1 MVPKYEDFVLVVD
14 GSGGSYTV
22 EAEGPGGI
30 RVPPVASPYR
40 EREALRAELGEIQA
54 GLAPT
59 RERMQ
64 EVGAMLFDALF
75 PRAVFGAFARA
86 PGALPP
92 DTSLRLK
99 LVVRPPELGPLPWE
113 LLYDPDQKI
122 FLAARLSYP
131 IVRFVESGTP
141 AASLLAR
148 RPLRVLQVQASPED
162 AVGVDLM
169 ASERALREAL
179 GAEGEVETVKAVT
192 PAALRDALR
201 QRPGFHVLHYDG
213 HGAFDPARGEGFL
226 FLHDGEGGSYRLGG
240 EMLAGYLDGTPLRLV
255 VLAACEVAADSAQK
269 RFSGVAGQL
278 MRAGN
283 LPAVVAMQF
292 AISDSSATGFTREFY
307 RALADGYPV
316 DAATVE
322 GRKGVLESLGGDA
335 GAFASPDWAAPVLF
349 MRVTDG
355 DVLREEIE
363 EGERVSEERK
373 DKEVDTGGGAYIG
386 GSVTVSGGGDFVGRD
401 QVKTV
406 GLTGPDV
413 AELFKPIYAAIEA
426 RPETPAADRADLKA
440 DVEEIQAE
448 VAKGDKADESFLAR
462 RLRNLK
468 RMAPDI
474 LEVVLA
480 TLANPAAGLGAV
492 AAKVAKRMRAD
503 AEAGSG

>member
-1 MVPKYEDFVLVVD
+1 VVV
-14 GSGGSYTV
+14 GWGGRFTV
-22 EAEGPGGI
+22 EGLGPGGI

-40 EREALRAELGEIQA
+40 EREALRAELDDIQA

-75 PRAVFGAFARA
+75 PRPVFGAFARA

-92 DTSLRLK
+92 DASLRLK

-169 ASERALREAL
+169 ASESALREAL
-179 GAEGEVETVKAVT
+179 GAEGAVHTVKAVT

-255 VLAACEVAADSAQK
+255 VLAACEGAVDSAEQ

-278 MRAGN
+278 MRAGS
-283 LPAVVAMQF
+283 LPAAVAMQF
-292 AISDSSATGFTREFY
+292 SIADSSANAFTREFY

-322 GRKGVLESLGGDA
+322 GRKGVLDSLGGDV

-349 MRVTDG
+349 MRVADG

-363 EGERVSEERK
+363 EGERVSEEKK
-373 DKEVDTGGGAYIG
+373 DKEGEGKRVDTGGGAYIG

-401 QVKTV
+401 QVKQV

-413 AELFKPIYAAIEA
+413 ADLFKPIYAAIEA

-462 RLRNLK
+462 RLRNLR

-492 AAKVAKRMRAD
+492 AAKVAKRMQAD
-503 AEAGSG
+503 AEAEAG